1 VTEFFQYLQQ
11 HPNAAFFFIAVFGLL
26 IGSFLNVVIYRLPRM
41 MEAGWLQQCEQF
53 LADHQ
58 QRKAEAAAGP
68 TNHNT
73 VAPDLTHEADA
84 PAEQAATT
92 PVMTLSKP
100 DSTCPHC
107 GHKIR
112 AWENIPVLSYLALR
126 GRCSSCKATISLRYP
141 VIELVTA
148 LLGVICLKFIGV
160 NAAGLAAVALSWTLL
175 TLSMI
180 DFDTKLL
187 PDSITMPLLWAGLI
201 ANSFS
206 LFTDLESAL
215 WGAIGGYMSL
225 WLVFHGFRLLT
236 GKEGMGHGDFKLL
249 AALGAWLGW
258 QVLPLIILLS
268 SLVGAIIGIGLIV
281 IRGRDRN
288 IPIPFG
294 PYLAIAGFIALLWGN
309 AIISSYLSTL

>member
-1 VTEFFQYLQQ
+1 MTEFFQYLQQ

-84 PAEQAATT
+84 PAEQAETT

-160 NAAGLAAVALSWTLL
+160 NMAGLAAVALSWTLL

-201 ANSFS
+201 ANSFG
-206 LFTDLESAL
+206 LFTDLESAI

-236 GKEGMGHGDFKLL
+236 GKEGMGYGDFKLL